1 MVDVRHHTVYLACS
15 TAPFRVRGGWSAVN
29 EEFAERMIDTV
40 QARAPSR
47 RPSGR

>member
-1 MVDVRHHTVYLACS
+1 MRHHNVYLACPM
-15 TAPFRVRGGWSAVN
+15 APFRVRGGWSAVK

-40 QARAPSR
+40 QARAPWR